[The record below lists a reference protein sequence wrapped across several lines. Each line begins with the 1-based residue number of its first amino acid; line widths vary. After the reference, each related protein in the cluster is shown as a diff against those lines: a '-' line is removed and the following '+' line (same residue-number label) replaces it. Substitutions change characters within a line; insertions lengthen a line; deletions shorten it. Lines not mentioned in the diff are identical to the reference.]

1 MPALE
6 EGFVAA
12 MKLPG
17 GGERQEMG
25 YEQFDDFLSTVKTSQ
40 VRKCTEQETKNH
52 RAFSMLS
59 GCLSNAGLDASL
71 RLSEKVTG

>member
-6 EGFVAA
+6 EGFNAA

-17 GGERQEMG
+17 GGERQEMD

-40 VRKCTEQETKNH
+40 VRYCPQRVLNRGTC
-52 RAFSMLS
+52 ALDMLS
-59 GCLSNAGLDASL
+59 
-71 RLSEKVTG
+71 RLVRRFQ